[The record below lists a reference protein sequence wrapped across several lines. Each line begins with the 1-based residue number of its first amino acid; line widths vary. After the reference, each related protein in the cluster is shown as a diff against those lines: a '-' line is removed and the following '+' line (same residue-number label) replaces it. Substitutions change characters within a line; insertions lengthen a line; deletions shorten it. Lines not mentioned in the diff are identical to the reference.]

1 MLFIQKSWEIIE
13 SKVDSSSSTWFH
25 GNTQITDDD
34 EEGRIMGRITG
45 RTLRSSHCVFS
56 VTSGSLTQCWEFFSC
71 SWIDTLWNKWFL
83 KTLVFLM
90 CVSLSESLVLEGW
103 WKEQRQRE
111 REIFL
116 YISTLPVPLADTLP
130 LYLCVSV
137 CLCVP
142 CVTVVAGADR
152 ETGYGLCWSVSVKS
166 ACQSL
171 WLSNSCG
178 TSLICRFK
186 QCRCRMFV
194 SLCNTVTSQV
204 CCKNAL
210 TFVDMKQKG
219 FFFFSFREEV
229 ITSLELHSLQLP
241 LHTKIVSLG

>member
-1 MLFIQKSWEIIE
+1 MEG
-13 SKVDSSSSTWFH
+13 TGG
-25 GNTQITDDD
+25 GNRD
-34 EEGRIMGRITG
+34 
-45 RTLRSSHCVFS
+45 
-56 VTSGSLTQCWEFFSC
+56 
-71 SWIDTLWNKWFL
+71 
-83 KTLVFLM
+83 
-90 CVSLSESLVLEGW
+90 
-103 WKEQRQRE
+103 RE

-152 ETGYGLCWSVSVKS
+152 ETGFGLCWSVSVKS

-219 FFFFSFREEV
+219 FFFFLFQRGSNNFSGITFPAASPLHKNCQLRV
-229 ITSLELHSLQLP
+229 IPSKQLP
-241 LHTKIVSLG
+241 VKAL